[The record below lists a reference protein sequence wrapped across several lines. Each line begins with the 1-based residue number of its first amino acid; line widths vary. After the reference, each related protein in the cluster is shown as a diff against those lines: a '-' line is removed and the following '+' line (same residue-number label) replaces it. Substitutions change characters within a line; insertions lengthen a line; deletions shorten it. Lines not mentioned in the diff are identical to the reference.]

1 MFRILKSIYTNTGT
15 EPLTLEQA
23 KEWLRV
29 TTEDEDTL
37 ITGLIS
43 TARGAVEAY
52 TGISIIDKEAVIEVE
67 IDKRFRLPYP
77 QTDSIQT
84 VERWNGTTFEEYNS
98 FDTIGD
104 YFVPKSPGTYR
115 IEYTTI
121 ANQDP
126 GVLQDV
132 KRVLLWQYENRG
144 DALAVMPKELM
155 SNAKAFKILVW
166 E

>member
-1 MFRILKSIYTNTGT
+1 MNR
-15 EPLTLEQA
+15 
-23 KEWLRV
+23 R
-29 TTEDEDTL
+29 
-37 ITGLIS
+37 
-43 TARGAVEAY
+43 AY

-98 FDTIGD
+98 FDTIGG

-121 ANQDP
+121 SNQDP